1 MENQQATSRTHP
13 LIITAS
19 VAVILLCI
27 AGLAAI
33 MGWIPKSGAD
43 STAAEKTAAAA
54 EKPASEAKT
63 PAARATSK
71 SHTATASGSHPLQVA
86 AAPSAPKAI
95 CKECGVI
102 EQVAERE
109 KAGEASGVGAVGGG
123 VLGGVLGHQ
132 VGGGRGRDVATV
144 VGAVG
149 GAVAGH
155 EIEKNLKKSKFYET
169 TVRFEDGSTRV
180 FTQEAQ
186 PAWRQGDRVKLVNGE
201 LRPA

>member
-19 VAVILLCI
+19 IAVILLCI
-27 AGLAAI
+27 AGVAAI

-43 STAAEKTAAAA
+43 STAEKAAAAA
-54 EKPASEAKT
+54 EKQASEAKA
-63 PAARATSK
+63 PAAHAGTSK
-71 SHTATASGSHPLQVA
+71 PHATPSGSQPLQVA
-86 AAPSAPKAI
+86 AAPSAPKAV
-95 CKECGVI
+95 CKDCGVI
-102 EQVAERE
+102 ESVVERE
-109 KAGEASGVGAVGGG
+109 KAGEASGIGAVGGG

-155 EIEKNLKKSKFYET
+155 EIEKTMKKSKFYEI
-169 TVRFEDGSTRV
+169 TVRFEDGSSRV
-180 FTQEAQ
+180 FSQEAQ
-186 PAWRQGDRVKLVNGE
+186 PAWRRGDRIKLVNGE